1 MCKKYKDKKLI
12 IIIKMI
18 TCNLMG
24 GLGNQLFQIFATIAY
39 ASKSRNRF
47 LFLNQETLGGGGC
60 TLRYTFWN
68 TFLSSLKPFLTNNLP
83 FLNMIRETN
92 FTYNELPV
100 ESMIGTNTMIH
111 GYFQSYKYFQEHF
124 ETICKLI
131 GLEKKKQEVLNKL
144 GLNKKDLNNT
154 ISMHF
159 RLGDYKKLSDF
170 HPIAPQKYYANALHY
185 FNTINPGIQ
194 YKIIY
199 FCEDEDLEE
208 VLKTIEYLKNLQT
221 DYTFERGD
229 NTLADWE
236 QMLYM
241 SLCSHNIIANS
252 SFSWWGAYFNTNK
265 DINNERIVLYP
276 EKWFGPTANIDT
288 KDLCP
293 LDWVKINY

>member
-1 MCKKYKDKKLI
+1 
-12 IIIKMI
+12 MI

-60 TLRYTFWN
+60 TLRYTFWS
-68 TFLSSLKPFLTNNLP
+68 TFLTNLKPFLTNTLP
-83 FLNMIRETN
+83 PLNMIREKN
-92 FTYNELPV
+92 FTYNELPLD
-100 ESMIGTNTMIH
+100 SITGTNTMIH

-131 GLEKKKQEVLNKL
+131 GLDKKKLEVLNKL
-144 GLNKKDLNNT
+144 GLKKEDLNNT

-159 RLGDYKKLSDF
+159 RIGDYKKLTDF
-170 HPIAPQKYYANALHY
+170 HPIAPQKYYENCLYY
-185 FNTINPGIQ
+185 FNDINPGIQ

-208 VLKTIEYLKNLQT
+208 VLKTIQPLKKVQT
-221 DYTFERGD
+221 GYTFERGD
-229 NTLADWE
+229 NTLSDWE

-265 DINNERIVLYP
+265 DINNERRVLYP
-276 EKWFGPTANIDT
+276 ETWFGNKSNNDT

-293 LDWVKINY
+293 PDWVKINYNY